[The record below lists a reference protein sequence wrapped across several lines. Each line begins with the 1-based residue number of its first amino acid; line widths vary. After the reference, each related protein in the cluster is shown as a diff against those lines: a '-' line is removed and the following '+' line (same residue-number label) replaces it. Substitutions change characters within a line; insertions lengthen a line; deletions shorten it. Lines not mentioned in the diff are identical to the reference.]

1 MAPPAR
7 PSHRGRTI
15 ALLVIILVV
24 VLGGAGGI
32 TYALTRPKP
41 VIDVS
46 SQYTSG
52 SSLVGS
58 TGTVFDIRGSQF
70 SSNSTI
76 TFLLDGQQAPGDQ
89 TVISDANGSFVLK
102 NLTVTGQWAIGKHT
116 LTARDANG
124 YETKVGQPILI
135 VNQGEAGTPGPKG
148 APADDTQ
155 LFTLHVTVQRQGLQ
169 DVTETLTVTGQPDP
183 AGGTVCN
190 KSRDDGQPHTGTSSD
205 GQGGTLTETVVLK
218 CSGVYKT
225 GKITYKETVSSDKVV
240 FSSGRTCNLVAPFA
254 DQQLTGSF
262 TDATHASGTFN
273 SEAAIYSCNQGGG
286 IAIPPMT
293 GTWTGTSS

>member
-15 ALLVIILVV
+15 ALILIVLVV
-24 VLGGAGGI
+24 VLGGASGI
-32 TYALTRPKP
+32 TYVLTRPKP
-41 VIDVS
+41 VITVT

-58 TGTVFDIRGSQF
+58 TSTTFHIRGSQF

-76 TFLLDGQQAPGDQ
+76 SFLLDGQQTPGNQ
-89 TVISDANGSFVLK
+89 SALSDANGTFIA
-102 NLTVTGQWAIGKHT
+102 NLTVTAQWAMGKHT
-116 LTARDANG
+116 LTARDAGG
-124 YETKVGQPILI
+124 YETKVGQSVLI
-135 VNQGEAGTPGPKG
+135 VQTGVAGTPGPNG

-155 LFTLHVTVQRQGLQ
+155 LFTLHVTIQRQGLQ
-169 DVTETLTVTGQPDP
+169 NATETLTVTGQPDP

-190 KSRDDGQPHTGTSSD
+190 KSADDGQSHTATSSD
-205 GQGGTLTETVVLK
+205 GQGGTLTETFVLK
-218 CSGVYKT
+218 CSGIYKT
-225 GKITYKETVSSDKVV
+225 GKITYTETVSSDKVA
-240 FSSGRTCNLVAPFA
+240 FSSGRTCTLVAPYN

-262 TDATHASGTFN
+262 TDSTHASGTL
-273 SEAAIYSCNQGGG
+273 SSDAAIYSCNQGGG
-286 IAIPPMT
+286 IAIPPQT

>member
-15 ALLVIILVV
+15 ALILVLLVV

-32 TYALTRPKP
+32 TYVLTRPKP
-41 VIDVS
+41 VINVTS
-46 SQYTSG
+46 PYTSG
-52 SSLVGS
+52 STLVGS
-58 TGTVFDIRGSQF
+58 ASTTFHIRGSQF

-76 TFLLDGQQAPGDQ
+76 TFLLDGQQTPGNQ
-89 TVISDANGSFVLK
+89 TVLSDANGAFAT
-102 NLTVTGQWAIGKHT
+102 NLTVTAQWATGKHT
-116 LTARDANG
+116 LTARDAGG
-124 YETKVGQPILI
+124 YETKVGTAILI

-148 APADDTQ
+148 APADDTPSFA
-155 LFTLHVTVQRQGLQ
+155 LRVIVQRQGLQ
-169 DVTETLTVTGQPDP
+169 DATETLTVTGQPDP

-205 GQGGTLTETVVLK
+205 GQGGTLTETIVFK
-218 CSGVYKT
+218 CSGTYKT
-225 GKITYKETVSSDKVV
+225 GKITYTETVSSDKVV

-254 DQQLTGSF
+254 DQQITGSF